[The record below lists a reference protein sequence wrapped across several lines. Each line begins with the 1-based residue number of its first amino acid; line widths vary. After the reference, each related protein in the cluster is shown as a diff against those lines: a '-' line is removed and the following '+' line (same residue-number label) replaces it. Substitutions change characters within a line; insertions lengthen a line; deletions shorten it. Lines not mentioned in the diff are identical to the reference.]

1 MRAIR
6 VGILKCIDSI
16 RWAIPTLIDRVLPY
30 QFLVNQLAD
39 CSTKDGQFQCPTC
52 RDAIQERLSDGR
64 VTVHGVEHRIA
75 KHEASRDW
83 RVTYPEMY
91 KAVKQD
97 LLTSINLQVAICAR
111 INGLDGRYHMEL
123 RKGKELG
130 LKLANKVARVILPAA
145 LVVGTLTV
153 VVLVVED
160 AMATNAKKDAA
171 MKLNTTVIPTWV
183 DSLHLDYT
191 GKWSPGIEHAHM
203 CGKCKETVGSHAF
216 PAHGHKLIATSNGE
230 FVRSC
235 PLD

>member
-6 VGILKCIDSI
+6 VGILKCTDSI

-39 CSTKDGQFQCPTC
+39 CSTKDGQFECPTC
-52 RDAIQERLSDGR
+52 RDAIQERLSNGR
-64 VTVHGVEHRIA
+64 VTIHGVVHRIA

-97 LLTSINLQVAICAR
+97 LLTSINRQVAICAR
-111 INGLDGRYHMEL
+111 NNGLEGRYHMVL

-145 LVVGTLTV
+145 LVVGGLAYV
-153 VVLVVED
+153 VADVID
-160 AMATNAKKDAA
+160 SNHKTAA
-171 MKLNTTVIPTWV
+171 YEVGTKRITTWGAYYHDGDGGQMHGPKGE
-183 DSLHLDYT
+183 SMCN
-191 GKWSPGIEHAHM
+191 KCEH
-203 CGKCKETVGSHAF
+203 TVGTYYN
-216 PAHGHKLIATSNGE
+216 PANGHELITASNGE
-230 FVRSC
+230 LVRSC